1 MRKFT
6 ILFTIFVLLFAFTSH
21 AENAKELTQTWYA
34 DVPRISENALDVLS
48 AHDANVLS
56 SEMESYALMRAGSF
70 SDTISFASGE
80 EQLRKIKLKE
90 MEARL
95 HQNII
100 YAETT
105 AFIQDAAY
113 VEGGILLTVYEWTFC
128 DYDDLSDHIYFI
140 DTMGFGTEHKMLFAR
155 ENGEL
160 VLVKDAYDEGAL
172 TGMRS
177 SCFYEFYDE
186 SIEEAQSR
194 LSLINTEEAEDDRQL
209 MYTRF
214 EGYNTDAVA
223 AYADTYWSSYNPAY
237 PSYANVGGDCA
248 NFTSQSIHAGGMPTD
263 GSWYSGAY
271 AWINAGGLRTYMSN
285 ARGERMDGPW
295 DAHIYKGSP
304 VFYDWTSD
312 GSIDHATICV
322 GFNAAG
328 TPVIDSHT
336 ANKYRVNWNY
346 GYSNTSYST
355 VKLTERQDGTNVVIT
370 DNCASS
376 ISFYDGCSI
385 SDLYISG
392 WMATSRFHFR
402 HAALHLRCIESGEVM
417 TFDPDEFTAVPTDA
431 SAIMATVPNCISC
444 CRFTFRLPRNIT
456 ERYMLNAGHHYTV
469 WLDAW
474 DENYTVGH
482 RLTLLDGNAQYGP
495 TEMTFTYHPKD
506 ESSIFAFFKD
516 GDTVSRFDASGWFTS
531 GIFRPT
537 QGYFWLK
544 DTVTG
549 ITQKYP
555 LNYDVFPGDAGDI
568 MALTPSIGCARW
580 GFSWPSSP
588 EDTTWMIKGR
598 RYEVW
603 IDHWNEDHTAGARN
617 RLFDAFG
624 NDHTDTISI
633 IWDGTSGPVVSTP
646 NPVKYTGEA
655 QHPTIT
661 VAGPSEYTISY
672 GTTPE
677 YGYTTTNTGELSEL
691 MQANAGTV
699 TVYYKITAENHETVT
714 GSFDYI
720 IEKAD
725 GVIELMQNAVTLAG
739 EQTTQAVS
747 STSNIKIS
755 VANEKVCTAIYAAG
769 KLILIP
775 GTQTGNTTITLQTET
790 NENHTDVS
798 QTVTVTNTIAAKAEP
813 LTVIPVTEATD
824 ARKST
829 FSAIIKNNEQINH
842 ENSRLSVAAYDADGR
857 FIGMTKL
864 YVSVGANDLSEFS
877 GEIPVTAHSLAYF
890 VWQNNT
896 MKPLGTAKRRNL
908 H

>member
-6 ILFTIFVLLFAFTSH
+6 ILFTLFVLLFAFSSY

-34 DVPRISENALDVLS
+34 DVPRISENALDVLA

-56 SEMESYALMRAGSF
+56 SEMESYALTRAGSF

-95 HQNII
+95 NQNII

-113 VEGGILLTVYEWTFC
+113 VEEGILLTVYEWTFC
-128 DYDDLSDHIYFI
+128 DYDDLSDTTYFV

-155 ENGEL
+155 ENGQL

-186 SIEEAQSR
+186 SVEEAQSR

-223 AYADTYWSSYNPAY
+223 AYADTYWSNYNPAY
-237 PSYANVGGDCA
+237 PSYANSGGDCA

-312 GSIDHATICV
+312 GIIDHATICV

-385 SDLYISG
+385 ESLYIDG

-402 HAALHLRCIESGEVM
+402 HATLHLRCVETGEVM
-417 TFDPDEFTAVPTDA
+417 SFHPDAFTPVPGDA
-431 SAIMATVPNCISC
+431 SAIMATVPNSISC
-444 CRFTFRLPRNIT
+444 CRFTFRLPRNTT
-456 ERYMLNAGHHYTV
+456 ERFMLNAGHHYTV
-469 WLDAW
+469 WVDAW
-474 DENYTVGH
+474 DENYTIGH
-482 RLTLLDGNAQYGP
+482 RLTLLDSNAQYGP
-495 TEMTFTYHPKD
+495 TEMTFTYHPSD
-506 ESSIFAFFKD
+506 ESSISAFYKD
-516 GDTVSRFDASGWFTS
+516 GDTVTGLNASGWFTS
-531 GIFRPT
+531 GLFRPT
-537 QGYFWLK
+537 HGYLWVK

-549 ITQKYP
+549 IQKKFP
-555 LNYDVFPGDAGDI
+555 LNYNVVPQDAAAI
-568 MALTPSIGCARW
+568 MALTPSLGCARW
-580 GFSWPSSP
+580 DITWPQSP

-598 RYEVW
+598 TYEVW
-603 IDHWNEDHTAGARN
+603 IDHWNDDQSAGTRN
-617 RLFDAFG
+617 RMFDADG
-624 NDHTDTISI
+624 NDHTDHVTV
-633 IWDGTSGPVVSTP
+633 IWNGTSGPLVSTP
-646 NPVKYTGEA
+646 SSSIYTGKA
-655 QHPTIT
+655 QFPTIQVT
-661 VAGPSEYTISY
+661 GPTEYTISY
-672 GTTPE
+672 GTSE
-677 YGYTTTNTGELSEL
+677 NYGYTATNTGALESLA
-691 MQANAGTV
+691 MTNVGTT
-699 TVYYKITAENHETVT
+699 TVYYKIEAENHETIT
-714 GSFDYI
+714 GSFPYT
-720 IEKAD
+720 IEKAVGALILSKD
-725 GVIELMQNAVTLAG
+725 SVTLSG
-739 EQTTQAVS
+739 EPSDCTISAVG
-747 STSNIKIS
+747 TIS
-755 VANEKVCTAIYAAG
+755 AASANNSVCSAIYIDG
-769 KLILIP
+769 KLIIVP
-775 GTQTGNTTITLQTET
+775 GREVGNTTITVHATATDNTTEATQTI
-790 NENHTDVS
+790 
-798 QTVTVTNTIAAKAEP
+798 TVTNRVAAPQET
-813 LTVIPVTEATD
+813 LSIIPVTEEASSG
-824 ARKST
+824 KST
-829 FSAIIKNNEQINH
+829 FSAVIKNNEATAHN
-842 ENSRLSVAAYDADGR
+842 NNRVSVAAYDADGR

-864 YVSVGANDLSEFS
+864 DVSVGANDLSEFS